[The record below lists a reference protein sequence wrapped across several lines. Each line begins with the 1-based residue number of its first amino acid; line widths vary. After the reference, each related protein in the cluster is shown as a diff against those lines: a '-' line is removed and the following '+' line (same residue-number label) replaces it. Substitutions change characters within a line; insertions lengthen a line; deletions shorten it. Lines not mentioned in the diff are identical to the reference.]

1 MKPMSLIRFKSRE
14 TADVLMLAHHAK
26 PFLEAWGKDTQGPG
40 VLLPVDIPRAKQ
52 ATDAAVMAEE
62 ALQAQNKAEAEAKGE
77 RAPDVDPI
85 GLRQRSV
92 PLLEMMRRCAAADV
106 EIVWGV

>member
-1 MKPMSLIRFKSRE
+1 MSLLRFKSRE

-26 PFLEAWGKDTQGPG
+26 PILEAWGKDTQGPG
-40 VLLPVDIPRAKQ
+40 VLMPTDMPRAKQ
-52 ATDAAVMAEE
+52 AIESAVQAEE
-62 ALQAQNKAEAEAKGE
+62 ALQAQLKQEAEARGE

-85 GLRQRSV
+85 GLRQRSAPV
-92 PLLEMMRRCAAADV
+92 LEMMRRCAGAKV